1 MLGCMVSSSSSISV
15 KAAAHLSPLID
26 YADLEANLLIAND
39 PYHGVTVQKG
49 RLVLPDGPGLGVHAV
64 MTFPVPSQ
72 KSEQLTK
79 AMMRLVIGG
88 FAVLIAV
95 LSCTNVALTQVPAAA
110 IGTLFS
116 KFVSAH
122 DPGCAVLVIKDGQP
136 VFRQGYGL
144 TDLRT
149 LQKIGPETNFRLAS
163 LTKQFTATA
172 VMLLVHDGKLRY
184 EDRLT
189 DVIPDLPAYAK
200 TITIRQLLNHTAGLA
215 DYEDIMAKEYAGIAD
230 DKIPQIRDAGV
241 LDLLKRQT
249 STKFKP
255 GTRWEYS
262 NSGYVVLA
270 MVVEKRSG
278 MSFGDFLRQR
288 IFTPLGT
295 TGTIAYEK
303 GRNEV
308 THRAYGHT
316 RTSAGWSETDQSST
330 SATLG
335 DGGVYTSLDD
345 LEKWDGALAHHTL
358 LTAKEMEPALT
369 PATAANGAPLQQS
382 DGSLAPLYGFGWF
395 LNPYRGHRR
404 YAHYGETVG
413 FRTAIQRFPDDRLT
427 VIVLANRAEVDAPAL
442 AESVA
447 ALYFRKR

>member
-1 MLGCMVSSSSSISV
+1 
-15 KAAAHLSPLID
+15 
-26 YADLEANLLIAND
+26 
-39 PYHGVTVQKG
+39 
-49 RLVLPDGPGLGVHAV
+49 
-64 MTFPVPSQ
+64 
-72 KSEQLTK
+72 
-79 AMMRLVIGG
+79 MMRFIIVGSV
-88 FAVLIAV
+88 VLWV
-95 LSCTNVALTQVPAAA
+95 LLSWPNAAPAQVSAGA
-110 IGTLFS
+110 IDSLFS
-116 KFVSAH
+116 KFTSAH

-136 VFRQGYGL
+136 VFRKGYGV

-172 VMLLVHDGKLRY
+172 AMLLVHDGRLHY

-189 DVIPDLPAYAK
+189 DVFADFPGYGK
-200 TITIRQLLNHTAGLA
+200 TITIRELLNHTSGLV
-215 DYEDIMAKEYAGIAD
+215 DYEDIMAKQYAGIPD

-241 LDLLKRQT
+241 LDLLKQQT
-249 STKFKP
+249 GTKFMP
-255 GTRWEYS
+255 GTCWEYS

-278 MSFGDFLRQR
+278 MRFGEFLRRR
-288 IFTPLGT
+288 IFTPLGMT
-295 TGTIAYEK
+295 DTVAHEK
-303 GRNEV
+303 GRDEV

-316 RTSAGWSETDQSST
+316 RTAAGWGETDQSST

-345 LEKWDGALAHHTL
+345 LEKWERALANHTL
-358 LTAKEMEPALT
+358 LSAKEMEPALT
-369 PATAANGAPLQQS
+369 PATAANGAPLRQS
-382 DGSLAPLYGFGWF
+382 NGNLAPLYGFGWF
-395 LNPYRGHRR
+395 LNPCRGHRR

-427 VIVLANRAEVDAPAL
+427 VIILANRAEVDAPAL

-447 ALYFRKR
+447 DLYFSKR